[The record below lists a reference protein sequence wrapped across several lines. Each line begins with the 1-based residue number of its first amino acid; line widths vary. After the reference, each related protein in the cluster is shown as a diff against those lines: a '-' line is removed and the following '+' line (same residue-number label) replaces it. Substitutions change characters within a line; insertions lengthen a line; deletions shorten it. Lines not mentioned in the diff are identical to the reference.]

1 MFCFV
6 FVDKL
11 LARGRVLSVGAV
23 FMANK
28 QPVIFEVSDTDS
40 EAIFM
45 ELQRFIAYTGGSGG
59 RVFLVNAQSVH
70 SLEAIA
76 DRLGLSS
83 LPTELPLSK
92 TQLAKLQRAE
102 YQEAVFGDCMDPRAV
117 SVATATFDK
126 HPLGRTA
133 LVALLQNCMET
144 RVRLPIVFDSAGKLV
159 LEGSALQQLHIDDL
173 IKTLDR
179 TRTAAGGR
187 IFAERL
193 RNPFANERSILR
205 AQAELAEALAD
216 SRLVE
221 CAAIL
226 KGILDVDRIAKT
238 MADPD
243 AKRAKSFV
251 GSAAKTFDKIN
262 ELYAVFEKE
271 SPVQAL
277 PERLRDLCDA
287 SDDALAGISQ
297 EFALGLENAGKFVA
311 LVDFRL
317 ALVELVRDGYS
328 VPELGA
334 GLRIRGLRHP
344 VVEAA
349 LGREPFIANDV
360 DELPKILYSYN
371 GTGKTT
377 YMRSIGA
384 AIVLAQ
390 AGFPV
395 PAEHMEFRPVR
406 KLFTRLVHR
415 DMLGRGLSTFEV
427 DALELAHIVSRADA
441 DTIVLAD
448 EVVSSDALSNAVLS
462 ICFMRELMAKQAI
475 ALMSTHS
482 QDVVEEFGDLC
493 WHFPVRFVGS
503 AFVFE
508 RTLVRGAP
516 ALRAYGLEMAAALG
530 VNPKLL
536 VRPSGLAELKKSS
549 RYNARLVVDHCAVC
563 GDRATQT
570 HHIRQQKDFARGDR
584 SKNQLSN
591 LAPLCDRCHDRVHHG
606 NLRIDGYRKTS
617 EGVKLVFSQ
626 STPKAESALRM
637 VSEDPPELM

>member
-23 FMANK
+23 FMVNK
-28 QPVIFEVSDTDS
+28 KPVIFEVSDTDA
-40 EAIFM
+40 EAVFM
-45 ELQRFIAYTGGSGG
+45 ELQRFIAYSGSSVG

-70 SLEAIA
+70 SLDAIA

-144 RVRLPIVFDSAGKLV
+144 GVQLPTVFDSAGKLV
-159 LEGSALQQLHIDDL
+159 LEGLALQQLHIDDL

-187 IFAERL
+187 LFADRL
-193 RNPFANERSILR
+193 RNPFATESGILQ
-205 AQAELAEALAD
+205 AQAELSEALSDA
-216 SRLVE
+216 RLLD
-221 CAAIL
+221 CASIL

-251 GSAAKTFDKIN
+251 GSAVKTFDKIN
-262 ELYAVFEKE
+262 DLYAVFDME

-277 PERLRDLCDA
+277 PEKLRDA
-287 SDDALAGISQ
+287 SDEALAEIAK
-297 EFALGLENAGKFVA
+297 EFSEGLENAGTFVA
-311 LVDFRL
+311 RVDFRL
-317 ALVELVRDGYS
+317 ALVELVKDGYT
-328 VPELGA
+328 VPELGSS
-334 GLRIRGLRHP
+334 LCIRGLRHP
-344 VVEAA
+344 VVETS
-349 LGREPFIANDV
+349 LGREPFIANDA

-395 PAEHMEFRPVR
+395 PAEHMEFRPIR
-406 KLFTRLVHR
+406 KLFTRLAHR

-427 DALELAHIVSRADA
+427 DALELAHIVSRADS
-441 DTIVLAD
+441 DTVVLAD

-462 ICFMRELMAKQAI
+462 ICFMRELMAKRTI
-475 ALMSTHS
+475 ILMSTHS
-482 QDVVEEFGDLC
+482 QGVVEEFKDIC
-493 WHFPVRFVGS
+493 WHFPVHFVGT

-508 RTLVRGAP
+508 RVLVRGAP
-516 ALRAYGLEMAAALG
+516 APRAYGLEMAAALG

-570 HHIRQQKDFARGDR
+570 HHIKQQKDFTRGDR

-591 LAPLCDRCHDRVHHG
+591 LAPLCDRCHDSVHHG
-606 NLRIDGYRKTS
+606 DLHIDGYRKTS

-626 STPKAESALRM
+626 TA
-637 VSEDPPELM
+637 SEDPPELM

>member
-23 FMANK
+23 FMASS
-28 QPVIFEVSDTDS
+28 QPTIFEISDTD
-40 EAIFM
+40 ADAVFM
-45 ELQRFIAYTGGSGG
+45 ELQRFITYTGGSGS
-59 RVFLVNAQSVH
+59 RVFVVNAQSVH

-102 YQEAVFGDCMDPRAV
+102 YQDAVFGDCMDPRTV

-144 RVRLPIVFDSAGKLV
+144 RVKLPTVFDSAGKLV

-179 TRTAAGGR
+179 TKTAAGGR

-193 RNPFANERSILR
+193 RNPFANEDDILR
-205 AQAELAEALAD
+205 AQAELSEALLD
-216 SRLVE
+216 ERLLE
-221 CAAIL
+221 CATIL

-243 AKRAKSFV
+243 AKRAKSFI
-251 GSAAKTFDKIN
+251 GSAVKTFDKIN
-262 ELYAVFEKE
+262 DLYAVFGKE
-271 SPVQAL
+271 SPVQTL
-277 PERLRDLCDA
+277 PEKLRDAADEGLTEIA
-287 SDDALAGISQ
+287 K
-297 EFALGLENAGKFVA
+297 EFSTSLENASRFVA
-311 LVDFRL
+311 QIDFRL
-317 ALVELVRDGYS
+317 ALVELVRDGYT
-328 VPELGA
+328 VPELGT
-334 GLRIRGLRHP
+334 GISIRGLRHP
-344 VVEAA
+344 VVEIA
-349 LGREPFIANDV
+349 LGREPFIANDA

-395 PAEHMEFRPVR
+395 PAERMEFRPIR

-427 DALELAHIVSRADA
+427 DALELAHIVSRAGP
-441 DTIVLAD
+441 DTVVLAE

-462 ICFMRELMAKQAI
+462 IGFMRELVAKQAI
-475 ALMSTHS
+475 VLMSTHS
-482 QDVVEEFGDLC
+482 PDVVDEFKDIC

-516 ALRAYGLEMAAALG
+516 ASRSYGLEMAAALG

-536 VRPSGLAELKKSS
+536 VRPSSLAELKKSS
-549 RYNARLVVDHCAVC
+549 RYNSRLVVDHCAVC

-606 NLRIDGYRKTS
+606 DLRIDGYRKTS
-617 EGVKLVFSQ
+617 EGVKLVFAQ
-626 STPKAESALRM
+626 SERAEL
-637 VSEDPPELM
+637 EDPPELM